1 LISLKWNSSLVALGG
16 INFSNY
22 KKIKMT
28 KSMGIGIKTFVKE
41 LD

>member
-1 LISLKWNSSLVALGG
+1 LGG

-28 KSMGIGIKTFVKE
+28 KSVGIGIKTFVKD
-41 LD
+41 LN